1 MAVGQGVLR
10 AVLDVGALD
19 AVEARLEQH
28 EVARSAAHA
37 GLLRDVLELHR
48 VHTAG
53 GCGLATVAQLALLT
67 RSSEFR
73 AGALLADA
81 QLLAGLPG
89 APEALDCGLLT
100 VEQARL
106 VCSQLGPLDEPIQL
120 AVWDRLQAA
129 LITDDERGGADPG
142 PVAGVADRLGDRGR
156 HRRRRP
162 PAEGRAGRS
171 VGGLPAA

>member
-48 VHTAG
+48 LHTAG
-53 GCGLATVAQLALLT
+53 GCALATVAQLALLI

-73 AGALLADA
+73 AGALLAEG

-89 APEALDCGLLT
+89 ALEALDCGLLT
-100 VEQARL
+100 VEQARI
-106 VCSQLGPLDEPIQL
+106 VCSLLGPLDEPTRL
-120 AVWDRLQAA
+120 AVVGSAADRSDQRRRA
-129 LITDDERGGADPG
+129 RGGAEPRPG
-142 PVAGVADRLGDRGR
+142 CGR
-156 HRRRRP
+156 C
-162 PAEGRAGRS
+162 
-171 VGGLPAA
+171 

>member
-28 EVARSAAHA
+28 EVTRSAAHA
-37 GLLRDVLELHR
+37 ALLCDVLELHR

-53 GCGLATVAQLALLT
+53 GCGLATVAQVALLT

-73 AGALLADA
+73 AGALLTEA

-89 APEALDCGLLT
+89 ALKALDCGLLT
-100 VEQARL
+100 SSRPGWSAPSSAR
-106 VCSQLGPLDEPIQL
+106 S
-120 AVWDRLQAA
+120 
-129 LITDDERGGADPG
+129 TS
-142 PVAGVADRLGDRGR
+142 
-156 HRRRRP
+156 
-162 PAEGRAGRS
+162 RS
-171 VGGLPAA
+171 GLPSGIGSPSWSGTARSIRT